1 MNGYPRTVM
10 DAHRKRRLQQYID
23 ERLNGS
29 RAQFIMLTGYSK
41 GRLAQLLDPT
51 NEEPF
56 GERAA
61 RNIAEKLRF
70 SDERW
75 FDKETPVAAAFGN
88 SAKAG
93 VPSETYAPASDLP
106 VSVHRA
112 EDSGERGGIHRIPKL
127 NVAGGQGRGA
137 LLPSVEYQSSVIEVS
152 DEWLRANLPG
162 IRISNLRAITG
173 LGPSMHP
180 TFSDGDILFTDVSV
194 TRLVH
199 DRIFALFDKETGELF
214 IKRVTRYPLEECWSI
229 TSDNPLHN
237 NPPMADKVSLEKIAA
252 KLGVGGCVVGKWA
265 FTKL

>member
-1 MNGYPRTVM
+1 MLTAEPVTMAAMNEAYGERV
-10 DAHRKRRLQQYID
+10 RRLR
-23 ERLNGS
+23 E
-29 RAQFIMLTGYSK
+29 SK
-41 GRLAQLLDPT
+41 ELSIT
-51 NEEPF
+51 E
-56 GERAA
+56 AA
-61 RNIAEKLRF
+61 RGIGVSRTA
-70 SDERW
+70 W
-75 FDKETPVAAAFGN
+75 FYVENGQTGQFTGENAIKAAGLLGVSVEELVTGKGARRRSAQQEPVT
-88 SAKAG
+88 
-93 VPSETYAPASDLP
+93 ETYIPESDLP
-106 VSVHRA
+106 VAIHRD
-112 EDSGERGGIHRIPKL
+112 EDSAPAGTHRIPKL
-127 NVAGGQGRGA
+127 NVAGGQGNGA

-237 NPPMADKVSLEKIAA
+237 NPPMADKVPLEKIAA

>member
-1 MNGYPRTVM
+1 
-10 DAHRKRRLQQYID
+10 
-23 ERLNGS
+23 
-29 RAQFIMLTGYSK
+29 MLTP
-41 GRLAQLLDPT
+41 DPVT
-51 NEEPF
+51 MPDMNETY
-56 GERAA
+56 GERVKRLREAKDLSIAEAA
-61 RNIAEKLRF
+61 RGIGVSRTAWFYVESGQSNQFTGENAIKAAELLGVTTEELVTGR
-70 SDERW
+70 
-75 FDKETPVAAAFGN
+75 AAGRRGGRAIG
-88 SAKAG
+88 AKDA
-93 VPSETYAPASDLP
+93 YAPASDLP

-112 EDSGERGGIHRIPKL
+112 EDSAGRADIHRIPKL

-180 TFSDGDILFTDVSV
+180 TFSDGDILFTDISV

-199 DRIFALFDKETGELF
+199 DRIFALFDRETGELF

-237 NPPMADKVSLEKIAA
+237 NPPMADKVPLEKIAA